1 MENITGTEAK
11 ILAAAVEVFCRR
23 GFDGAR
29 MQEIADQAGISKAS
43 LHYYFRSK
51 EGLFKRAVQV
61 LFSQLINNVISHL
74 SPESSI
80 EEMIRQLVNS
90 YYEVFIQYRRQ
101 ALFFFSEMIKYEELL
116 DEIVSALPRHE
127 ILLNVVGRFE
137 QERRKGTIMDI
148 TPQNLLVNII
158 AMCMYPIIAAPL
170 IRRMFNMSEAE
181 MTAYIEQR
189 KVHVADFVLASILK
203 EQP

>member
-11 ILAAAVEVFCRR
+11 ILTAAVEVFCRR

-74 SPESSI
+74 TPESSI

-137 QERRKGTIMDI
+137 QERRKGTIVDI

-189 KVHVADFVLASILK
+189 KKHVADFVLASILK

>member
-11 ILAAAVEVFCRR
+11 ILTAAVEVFCRR

-61 LFSQLINNVISHL
+61 LFSQLINNVISNL
-74 SPESSI
+74 SPKSSI

-90 YYEVFIQYRRQ
+90 YYEVFLQYRRQ
-101 ALFFFSEMIKYEELL
+101 AMFFFSEMIKYEELL

-137 QERRKGTIMDI
+137 QERRKGTIVDI

-170 IRRMFNMSEAE
+170 IRRMFNMTEE
-181 MTAYIEQR
+181 DMKEYIEQR
-189 KVHVADFVLASILK
+189 KKHVADFVLASILK